1 MKNRTVP
8 FPSGRV
14 LLALAACA
22 VGAAGATLTLRS
34 TSGASTPDAARP
46 ALQEEATTV
55 RPSAPAPVDP
65 AEEQRRVLA
74 EYAGE
79 LQRHELEPIQ
89 PGWAV
94 PTATGLRADLE
105 ALRTRRPFSVLGVDC
120 RTRTC
125 VMTLEWANYE
135 RATETATALLHH
147 RFVVPC
153 ARTVLMPEPPQRD
166 KPYRTQVLL
175 DCMSG

>member
-8 FPSGRV
+8 FLSGRV

-34 TSGASTPDAARP
+34 TSAVSLSDAAPP
-46 ALQEEATTV
+46 AVREEATV
-55 RPSAPAPVDP
+55 RPSPPAPKDP
-65 AEEQRRVLA
+65 AEEQRRVIA

-94 PTATGLRADLE
+94 PTATGLRADLDT
-105 ALRTRRPFSVLGVDC
+105 LRTRRPFSVLGVDC

-125 VMTLEWANYE
+125 VMTLEWSNYE